1 MDADYSVEL
10 GRDDPVLD
18 FPWTDPE
25 GKVAY
30 QDLKRH
36 PELLARLPE
45 ATSSPELAEFLRAVN
60 SRLSI
65 VESAKCDAWTT
76 DDLSAEEEIFGAKHK
91 CASYVDLVL
100 SDIDARKSLPF
111 HELFAKRLVTL
122 LRKTPETPS
131 SAEVCVRRCYFSSGD
146 GRQEGLYM
154 TLYVNGYGDDVARAR
169 QNWGIALRLAGNAL
183 LQLSASGLS

>member
-25 GKVAY
+25 GKLVY
-30 QDLKRH
+30 LDLKRH
-36 PELLARLPE
+36 PELLAHVPE
-45 ATSSPELAEFLRAVN
+45 AARYPELAEFLRAVN
-60 SRLSI
+60 SRLSL

-76 DDLSAEEEIFGAKHK
+76 DQLSAEEEIFGARHK

-100 SDIDARKSLPF
+100 SDIDPRKSLAF

-131 SAEVCVRRCYFSSGD
+131 SAEVCVRRCYFGAE
-146 GRQEGLYM
+146 GGIQGLYM
-154 TLYVNGYGDDVARAR
+154 TLYVSGYGDDVDRAR
-169 QNWGIALRLAGNAL
+169 QNWGIALRLAGNAV
-183 LQLSASGLS
+183 LQLSASGLA